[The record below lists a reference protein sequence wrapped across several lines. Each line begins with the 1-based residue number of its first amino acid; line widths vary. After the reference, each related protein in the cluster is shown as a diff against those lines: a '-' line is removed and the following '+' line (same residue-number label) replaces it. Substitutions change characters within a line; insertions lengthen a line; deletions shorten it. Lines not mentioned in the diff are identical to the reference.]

1 MTNKFEDFIAPFC
14 GKSNEWAR
22 GAATAWQHR
31 QNEVDQL
38 NDRLNAMEQCYI
50 AMKKERDDALYL
62 KNEHRK
68 RRVELSKVCI
78 DLHSRLN
85 QVVHDS
91 MELLGEDTSTPQVI
105 IDAERRGAPCL

>member
-14 GKSNEWAR
+14 GKSDEWAR

-50 AMKKERDDALYL
+50 AMKKERDDLLTKAKTVVNNYKQLQA
-62 KNEHRK
+62 
-68 RRVELSKVCI
+68 KV
-78 DLHSRLN
+78 
-85 QVVHDS
+85 
-91 MELLGEDTSTPQVI
+91 DTSTPQVI
-105 IDAERRGAPCL
+105 IDAERRGVHA